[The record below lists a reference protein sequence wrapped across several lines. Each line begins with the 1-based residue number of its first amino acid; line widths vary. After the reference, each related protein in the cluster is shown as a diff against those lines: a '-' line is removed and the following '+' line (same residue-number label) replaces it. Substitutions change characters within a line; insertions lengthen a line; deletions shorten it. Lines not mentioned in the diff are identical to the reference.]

1 MRLLL
6 GIASLSLLGIL
17 ACTKDAATVAL
28 HDTPTTGDAFPEQAP
43 VRVPPGATMAFV
55 ATRQDDMVTAIDLA
69 TNQIAG
75 RYPLDLDPVDVD
87 GPEHLTMDPTGT
99 RLFVVFSQPDLVLGP
114 HAAHASKRGSALG
127 SLDASRFLARERT
140 RLSAAAYET
149 ALTPDAS
156 KLVVTHYDVGRIQTA
171 IDTKGDTQA
180 MRAPVLVLDPG
191 TLATLATR
199 DACILP
205 AGIAMSADGTR
216 AWIAC
221 YGEDV
226 IGELHLDDPGFA
238 FDTFPV
244 GPDPQIAPTNARYGP
259 LAVSVAAGGALFVSD
274 RAGYDVRLIDL
285 ATHAPIAVLD
295 TASGSPFSPASSADG
310 AHFVFAT
317 REPEQLI
324 AVSRSG
330 EVWSKSASRELRAG
344 ECGKP
349 GRAARWRD
357 RWFVVCEASGALLE
371 VDPDTLA
378 TRNTFLVGAE
388 PTSVAFTPE
397 GP

>member
-1 MRLLL
+1 
-6 GIASLSLLGIL
+6 
-17 ACTKDAATVAL
+17 
-28 HDTPTTGDAFPEQAP
+28 
-43 VRVPPGATMAFV
+43 
-55 ATRQDDMVTAIDLA
+55 
-69 TNQIAG
+69 
-75 RYPLDLDPVDVD
+75 
-87 GPEHLTMDPTGT
+87 
-99 RLFVVFSQPDLVLGP
+99 LFVVFAQPDLVLGP
-114 HAAHASKRGSALG
+114 HAAHASKRGAALG
-127 SLDASRFLARERT
+127 SLDASRLTVRGRT

-156 KLVVTHYDVGRIQTA
+156 KLIVTHFDVGRVQTA

-180 MRAPVLVLDPG
+180 MRAPVLVLDPT

-205 AGIAMSADGTR
+205 AGLAVSGDGTR
-216 AWIAC
+216 AWVAC

-238 FDTFPV
+238 FETFPV
-244 GPDPQIAPTNARYGP
+244 GPDPQTSPVNARYGP
-259 LAVSVAAGGALFVSD
+259 IAVSLAAGGALFVAD
-274 RAGYDVRLIDL
+274 RAGYDVRVIDL

-295 TASGSPFSPASSADG
+295 TASGSPFSPAASADG
-310 AHFVFAT
+310 THFVFAT
-317 REPEQLI
+317 REPEQVI
-324 AVSRSG
+324 AVTRSG
-330 EVWSKSASRELRAG
+330 DVWSKSASRELRAG

-357 RWFVVCEASGALLE
+357 RWFIVCEASGALLE

-397 GP
+397 GAR